1 MALCFDH
8 SLYVRFLPDR
18 PEEKGRGETLFTTNI
33 GFASVFILAAV
44 LGFLSSSLTKM
55 LMSCSNILVF
65 PMQLSVP
72 RKRSDH
78 LFFVSFVWEELRPPG
93 PQRGLKQALL
103 LVCNQSLSLLT
114 RQRQK
119 TTD

>member
-18 PEEKGRGETLFTTNI
+18 PEEKGRGETLFTNV

-55 LMSCSNILVF
+55 LMSRSNILVL
-65 PMQLSVP
+65 PMQLSVS
-72 RKRSDH
+72 RKRSEH
-78 LFFVSFVWEELRPPG
+78 LFFVSARLGR
-93 PQRGLKQALL
+93 RGG
-103 LVCNQSLSLLT
+103 
-114 RQRQK
+114 
-119 TTD
+119 